1 MNTRRLYL
9 GTLLSLMVFP
19 AVLLFP
25 SAVSARRGR
34 VRMSGRGL
42 AAGAKSSGPTLS
54 RTQLQECVA
63 QERRINSA
71 MEKLDRDEAS
81 IEQQESTVNRY
92 SQKSVDSFNA
102 SVNRFNANGAAA
114 NAQVDTFNTSCA
126 NRAYY
131 ESDMRAV
138 ETALGVK

>member
-1 MNTRRLYL
+1 
-9 GTLLSLMVFP
+9 
-19 AVLLFP
+19 
-25 SAVSARRGR
+25 
-34 VRMSGRGL
+34 
-42 AAGAKSSGPTLS
+42 
-54 RTQLQECVA
+54 
-63 QERRINSA
+63 

-114 NAQVDTFNTSCA
+114 NAQVDMFNTSCA